1 MNSDYLFYTSPGTQ
15 WMETL
20 LLGNGSLGAAMNS
33 GVTVDETILNHD
45 TLWTGHPGTVTKEG
59 AYASYRRAQKLA
71 SERKYDEC
79 HKELEDNFLTVWTQA
94 YLTFGKLVL
103 TFPEGAFENYERK
116 LDLRRAVLTSEYRRD
131 GVKISKEAFVSAP
144 AGVFVY
150 KIEADKPGA
159 LQFTAALDCPLRHS
173 LRVEGKKLILDGECP
188 GDSDSESPNYPCNDI
203 VYSTKKAERG
213 VGFRG
218 VLGVNTD
225 GLLTADENSLRI
237 GNATSAILYF
247 TIQTS
252 YDGPFRAPCPGK
264 PYKLKAL
271 WSVQNAMKTEYGRLL
286 TAHLEDYTAFYN
298 RVKLDLGG
306 KENVEPTDVRLKRF
320 DPKDP
325 DLGLYE
331 LLFNVGRYLM
341 ISASRPGTR
350 ALNLQ
355 GIWNNSVRAPWNSNY
370 TTNINTEMNYWP
382 AMPCNLEEMTE
393 PLVSLLEGVARGGK
407 KTAAEFYHARG
418 YVLHHNTDIWGFTA
432 PVHGNPCWGYWSGG
446 SAWLCENVF
455 SVYEYSLDLDYLKR
469 ILPLLEGAAR
479 FYLDVLTEDENGYLI
494 ISPATSS
501 ENSFLFRGEDVAT
514 SKSTAMM
521 QELVSSLFT
530 NLLRAYRDLG
540 IECAMQKETE
550 NALRRLL
557 PLKVGKGGELLE
569 WNEELTESEPHHR
582 HVSHMIALYPASLIR
597 VCRDD
602 ALVNACRQS
611 LLNRGDDGTGWS
623 LAWKVNLWARLRD
636 GDHALKILNNQLRYV
651 AADGKGPHHGGTYPN
666 MLDAHPPFQIDGN
679 FGVTSGIAEM
689 LLQSD
694 EDTVYLLPAL
704 PGNWRSGSV
713 SGLRARG
720 NVTADIVWENGKLK
734 EYKLHGERRMNVVDC
749 TK

>member
-1 MNSDYLFYTSPGTQ
+1 MNSDYLFYTSPGKQ

-20 LLGNGSLGAAMNS
+20 LLGNGSLGAATNS

-45 TLWTGHPGTVTKEG
+45 TLWTGHPRIVTKEG
-59 AYASYRRAQKLA
+59 AYASYLRAQKLA

-79 HKELEDNFLTVWTQA
+79 HKELEENFLTIWTQA

-103 TFPEGAFENYERK
+103 TFPKGAFKNYERK
-116 LDLRRAVLTSEYRRD
+116 LDLRRAVLTSEYQRN

-150 KIEADKPGA
+150 KITADKPGA
-159 LQFTAALDCPLRHS
+159 LKFTAALDCPLRHS

-203 VYSTKKAERG
+203 VYSAKNAERG

-225 GLLTADENSLRI
+225 GVLISDGHSLHI
-237 GNATSAILYF
+237 ENATCAVLYF
-247 TIQTS
+247 TITTS
-252 YDGPFRAPCPGK
+252 YDGAARSPYPGK
-264 PYKLKAL
+264 PYKMKAI
-271 WSVQNAMKTEYGRLL
+271 WSVRRAMETDYDRLL
-286 TAHLEDYTAFYN
+286 VVHIEDYSAYYN

-306 KENVEPTDVRLKRF
+306 KDDGKPTDIRLKSF
-320 DPKDP
+320 SPKAPDP
-325 DLGLYE
+325 GLYE

-350 ALNLQ
+350 AMNLQ

-393 PLVSLLEGVARGGK
+393 PLVSLLEDVARAGK
-407 KTAAEFYHARG
+407 KTAADFYHAGG

-446 SAWLCENVF
+446 SGWLCENVF

-479 FYLDVLTEDENGYLI
+479 FYLDTLTEDENGYLI

-514 SKSTAMM
+514 SRSTAMM
-521 QELVSSLFT
+521 QELVASLFT

-540 IECAMQKETE
+540 IESAMQKETE
-550 NALRRLL
+550 KALKRLL
-557 PLKVGKGGELLE
+557 PLKIGKGGELLE

-597 VCRDD
+597 VGRDD
-602 ALVNACRQS
+602 ALVKACRQS

-651 AADGKGPHHGGTYPN
+651 AANGKGPHHGGTYPN

-704 PGNWRSGSV
+704 PKNWQSGSV
-713 SGLRARG
+713 CGLRARG
-720 NVTADIVWENGKLK
+720 NVTVDIVWENGKLK
-734 EYKLHGERRMNVVDC
+734 DHTIHGERRMKVVDC